1 MFGLGF
7 FEILMI
13 LVGIL
18 IFVHPQDLPTFVY
31 RVGKIYGQIKESYN
45 KFYREINLIKN
56 QMDEIAEKQND
67 LIHKNKN
74 NEIKNPLENEDKK
87 HSTSTN
93 SPSQSDIPIKTTAFN
108 SMKLNDKIKT
118 SSKITKFKTQ
128 AKSSNKKTGKTFP
141 KEIKQRLTTK
151 VKLKNTS
158 TQKSKRN
165 KKVKNKT

>member
-31 RVGKIYGQIKESYN
+31 RIGKVYGQIKESYN

-56 QMDEIAEKQND
+56 QMDEIAEKQNN

-74 NEIKNPLENEDKK
+74 NEMKKPLENEDKK
-87 HSTSTN
+87 YSTSTN
-93 SPSQSDIPIKTTAFN
+93 SPSQPDIPIKTTTFN
-108 SMKLNDKIKT
+108 SMKLNNKIKT
-118 SSKITKFKTQ
+118 SSKITKLKTQ
-128 AKSSNKKTGKTFP
+128 AKSSNKKVGKTFP

-158 TQKSKRN
+158 TQKNKRD